1 MANNISLY
9 KSCPCPKSSPW
20 GAIQDKRELAPGIWT
35 VSTASHGGI
44 KLSRERNAGMPDY
57 MRNEGGW
64 YEEDCEWAKAA
75 VVYPIGFQ
83 RVIKIEGKP
92 DRTEFEIAMDTLRNW
107 HPDQYEQFTGIMLE
121 RGQSTVRDDRIFKAE
136 NETNF
141 VVSAAWGDWAHWVPE
156 GQVGVVARRDS
167 DKAEKWF
174 LVEGSLYQKRR
185 GFFFVIDVSRDKEIE
200 KPEKP

>member
-1 MANNISLY
+1 MTDY
-9 KSCPCPKSSPW
+9 KRCDCPKSSPW
-20 GAIQDKRELAPGIWT
+20 GAIQEKRELAPGIWT

-83 RVIKIEGKP
+83 RVIRSEGKL
-92 DRTEFEIAMDTLRNW
+92 DRTEFDIAMDTFRNW
-107 HPDQYEQFTGIMLE
+107 HPDQYERFTSVPLE
-121 RGQSTVRDDRIFKAE
+121 RGQSTVRDEMLFRIE
-136 NETNF
+136 NESNF
-141 VVSAAWGDWAHWVPE
+141 VVSAAWGDWAHWVPK
-156 GQVGVVARRDS
+156 GQVGVVARRAV

-174 LVEGSLYQKRR
+174 FVDGTLYQQRL
-185 GFFFVIDVSRDKEIE
+185 GFFVIDLNRDKEITQ
-200 KPEKP
+200 PEKP